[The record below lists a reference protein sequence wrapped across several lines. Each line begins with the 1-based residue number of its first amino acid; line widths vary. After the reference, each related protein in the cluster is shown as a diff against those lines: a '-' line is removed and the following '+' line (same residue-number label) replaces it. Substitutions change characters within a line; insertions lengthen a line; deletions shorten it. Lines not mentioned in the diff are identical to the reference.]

1 MAGAPAHVLR
11 ERLPYAELRVEHCVD
26 DRRVPA
32 AKQHV
37 SSIQLI
43 SLVLMFE

>member
-37 SSIQLI
+37 NYIQLVQLFLI
-43 SLVLMFE
+43 